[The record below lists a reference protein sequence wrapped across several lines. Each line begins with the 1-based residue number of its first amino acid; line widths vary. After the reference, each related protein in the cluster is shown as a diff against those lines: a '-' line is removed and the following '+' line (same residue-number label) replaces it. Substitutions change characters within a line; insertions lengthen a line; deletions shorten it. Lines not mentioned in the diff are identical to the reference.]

1 MTDKRYGLVH
11 ISKPLKDVLN
21 SLLDTAESRQ
31 KEQMKK
37 TGEFQQLIHYLK
49 CL

>member
-11 ISKPLKDVLN
+11 ISKPLKDVFN

-37 TGEFQQLIHYLK
+37 IERKRNPILTEVN
-49 CL
+49 